1 MITSGISARAAQS
14 HMKAVK
20 AMSFA
25 FRALE
30 RSTGRAAAAA
40 ITEAAPSWASVRL
53 QRRYRARDVAV
64 AAGEDLLRAADEEA
78 RHHGHQE
85 RDRHEDQGERHQR
98 GAVDVARRLA

>member
-25 FRALE
+25 FRTLE
-30 RSTGRAAAAA
+30 RPTGRVAAAA
-40 ITEAAPSWASVRL
+40 ITEAAPSWASVGL
-53 QRRYRARDVAV
+53 QRRHRARDLGV
-64 AAGEDLLRAADEEA
+64 AAGEDLLGAADEET
-78 RHHGHQE
+78 RHDGHQE

-98 GAVDVARRLA
+98 GTVDV